1 MPRSKAPRLGRPPA
15 SNAAETRQR
24 IITTAAEMFAINGYG
39 RTTNKD
45 VAIRAGITTG
55 ALYYYFDSKLAMYL
69 TVYWELAALVNE
81 RLNSAMHEEST
92 FSGKFRA
99 VMEAVYQ
106 MNRED
111 PSIARFLGTVRVDR
125 MRHEEL
131 RSAIPHSPGE
141 GANLVAPMVDAGIE
155 FGEID
160 PERREVIEAVMRT
173 IFVGLTD
180 VSAQMADPQYHRR
193 AIDGLEALFAGD
205 LVRHPRRA
213 APRRAG

>member
-1 MPRSKAPRLGRPPA
+1 
-15 SNAAETRQR
+15 
-24 IITTAAEMFAINGYG
+24 MFAINGYG

-45 VAIRAGITTG
+45 VAVRAGITTG

-81 RLNSAMHEEST
+81 RLNSAMHQEST
-92 FSGKFRA
+92 FAGKFRA

-205 LVRHPRRA
+205 LVRHPRQA

>member
-45 VAIRAGITTG
+45 VAVRAGITTG

-81 RLNSAMHEEST
+81 RLNSAMHQEST
-92 FSGKFRA
+92 FAGKFRA